1 MKLVK
6 SKDINRKKW
15 NELVKKNQGS
25 LFFRSEY
32 LDLFA
37 KNWMI
42 YVDESYSKGAAFIY
56 NEQFKV
62 KIIYP
67 SFYQRN
73 FEFYELSKE
82 EIKNCLLI
90 IQEECKIGQIYS
102 EFENLALN
110 HTIKTARKYQI
121 LDKESN
127 FNILANRMLKKAE
140 KGEFEIKNC
149 YFEALKPILEAE
161 LIDKIPGF
169 DLTNSSHLQELFD
182 IEEIQSKIYIS
193 GIYKQDILK
202 GGMVFIIENSKI
214 IYLIGASDAE
224 TKKNGGMYHCMNQA
238 INLAKKTNFEFDFGG
253 SNIDSIRQFYL
264 NLGGSDKNYYAYSWD
279 KTSLIFK
286 LIRKIYKRIKG

>member
-42 YVDESYSKGAAFIY
+42 YIDESYSKGAAFMY
-56 NEQFKV
+56 NEQLKV

-73 FEFYELSKE
+73 FEFYKLSKE
-82 EIKNCLLI
+82 EIKNCLI
-90 IQEECKIGQIYS
+90 KIQEECKIGQIYS

-110 HTIKTARKYQI
+110 HVIKTSRKYQV
-121 LDKESN
+121 LDTEVSKNS
-127 FNILANRMLKKAE
+127 LANRMLKKAE
-140 KGEFEIKNC
+140 KSEFEIKNC
-149 YFEALKPILEAE
+149 SFETLKPILETE
-161 LIDKIPGF
+161 LLHKIPGF
-169 DLTNSSHLQELFD
+169 DLTNSPHLQELFD

-214 IYLIGASDAE
+214 TTTYVVQNATGSRDIDFCEIEYGAIGTLTITFDYI
-224 TKKNGGMYHCMNQA
+224 KKFRG
-238 INLAKKTNFEFDFGG
+238 F
-253 SNIDSIRQFYL
+253 
-264 NLGGSDKNYYAYSWD
+264 
-279 KTSLIFK
+279 
-286 LIRKIYKRIKG
+286 

>member
-42 YVDESYSKGAAFIY
+42 YIDESYTKGAAFVY

-73 FEFYELSKE
+73 CEFYELSKE
-82 EIKNCLLI
+82 EINNCLI
-90 IQEECKIGQIYS
+90 KIQEECKIGQIYS
-102 EFENLALN
+102 EFDNLDLKY
-110 HTIKTARKYQI
+110 TLKTSRKYQV
-121 LDKESN
+121 LDIDVSKNS
-127 FNILANRMLKKAE
+127 LAKRMLKKAE
-140 KGEFEIKNC
+140 KSEFEIKNC
-149 YFEALKPILEAE
+149 SFEALKPILEAE

-169 DLTNSSHLQELFD
+169 DLTNSSHLQKLFNF
-182 IEEIQSKIYIS
+182 EEIQSKIYIL
-193 GIYKQDILK
+193 GFYKQNILK

-224 TKKNGGMYHCMNQA
+224 SKKNGGMYLCMNQA
-238 INLAKKTNFEFDFGG
+238 INLAKNTNFEFDFGG